1 MAMDPKNPNTEKIL
15 AMIGKPLG
23 TDPKVLQSQLEA
35 GKYDALFQKMAP
47 NDAARMQQLVNNP
60 KLAQQLI
67 NTPQAKQVLQNFIN
81 QAEHSKYSR
90 PRRGREEPETWTI

>member
-15 AMIGKPLG
+15 AMIGKRLG
-23 TDPKVLQSQLEA
+23 TDPKVIQSQLEA

-81 QAEHSKYSR
+81 QAEHGK
-90 PRRGREEPETWTI
+90 

>member
-15 AMIGKPLG
+15 AMIGKRLG

-47 NDAARMQQLVNNP
+47 NDAARMQQL
-60 KLAQQLI
+60 I

-81 QAEHSKYSR
+81 QAEHGK
-90 PRRGREEPETWTI
+90 